1 MDKREILQKE
11 FSDKNVEY
19 LKKNKRG
26 YNDISMRMGKTS
38 VALLTIQK
46 LKCKKILVLYPDLKI
61 KDSWLK
67 DIERMKMSLDM
78 FTFSHYMSVKK
89 CIDTYDICIIDE
101 FPEMSSKQLE
111 NTKEL
116 VNKLNCYVLGLS
128 GTVSEESRL
137 LAENELN
144 MKEIVKYSAEQAI
157 KDGIISNY
165 QVTVHS
171 VPLDNMKKY
180 LKNSKGESISEYTKY
195 LNFNY
200 VIEANKRRGVN
211 NKFFYIQRNNLVK
224 NSISKNKAILNL
236 LKTLDGRVL
245 VFVGS
250 IKAAE
255 KLKIPVFHSQTKDL
269 QEFEDFKSG
278 KTKQLA
284 VIGIGG
290 SGVTYLQLSHLIIAN
305 ITWNEEDISQKIFR
319 CMLLD
324 YDDKVADI
332 HILISSE
339 ETDLKK
345 CKQAL
350 SMLDQNKIKYL

>member
-1 MDKREILQKE
+1 MDKRSELQKD
-11 FSDKNVEY
+11 FANKTVEY
-19 LKKNKRG
+19 LKRKERG
-26 YNDISMRMGKTS
+26 YLDVAMRFGKVTTS
-38 VALLTIQK
+38 LLAIQK
-46 LKCKKILVLYPDLKI
+46 LKSKKILVLYPDLKI

-67 DIERMKMSLDM
+67 DISRLKMNLDM

-89 CIDTYDICIIDE
+89 CTDKYDICIIDE
-101 FPEMSSKQLE
+101 FPEMSLAQLN

-116 VNKLNCYVLGLS
+116 INKLNCYVLGLS

-137 LAENELN
+137 LAQNELL
-144 MKEIVKYSAEQAI
+144 MHEIVKYSAEDAI
-157 KDGIISNY
+157 RDGIISNY

-180 LKNSKGESISEYTKY
+180 LKNSKGQTITEYTKY

-200 VIEANKRRGVN
+200 VIESNKRKGIN

-245 VFVGS
+245 IFVGS

-255 KLKIPVFHSQTKDL
+255 KLKIPVFHSKTKDI

-278 KTKQLA
+278 KSKQLA

>member
-1 MDKREILQKE
+1 MDIRNKLQDDFAEKGA
-11 FSDKNVEY
+11 KY
-19 LKKNKRG
+19 LKKDKRG
-26 YNDISMRMGKTS
+26 YYDISMRFGKIRTS
-38 VALLTIQK
+38 LLTIQK
-46 LKCKKILVLYPDLKI
+46 LKCKNILILYPDLKI
-61 KDSWLK
+61 KDGWLK
-67 DIERMKMSLDM
+67 DIKDLGLNELNYN
-78 FTFSHYMSVKK
+78 FSHYMSIKK
-89 CIDTYDICIIDE
+89 CIGKYDLIILDE
-101 FPEMSSKQLE
+101 FCELSPAQLN

-116 VNKLNCYVLGLS
+116 INRLNCYVLGLS
-128 GTVSEESRL
+128 GTVSPESRL

-157 KDGIISNY
+157 QDGIISNY

-171 VPLDNMKKY
+171 IPLDNVKKY

-200 VIEANKRRGVN
+200 VIESNKRKGAN

-255 KLKIPVFHSQTKDL
+255 KLKIPVFHSKTKDI

-324 YDDKVADI
+324 YDNKVADI

-350 SMLDQNKIKYL
+350 SMLDQNKIIWL

>member
-1 MDKREILQKE
+1 MDKRNELQKD
-11 FSDKNVEY
+11 FSTENVKY

-26 YNDISMRMGKTS
+26 YNDIAMRMGKTS
-38 VALLTIQK
+38 VALLTIK
-46 LKCKKILVLYPDLKI
+46 ELKCKKVLVLYPDLKI

-67 DIERMKMSLDM
+67 DIERLKMSLDM

-89 CIDTYDICIIDE
+89 CTDKYDICIVDE
-101 FPEMSSKQLE
+101 FPEMSTAQL
-111 NTKEL
+111 NNVKEL
-116 VNKLNCYVLGLS
+116 INNLNCYVLGLS
-128 GTVSEESRL
+128 GTVSEESRI
-137 LAENELN
+137 LALNELN
-144 MKEIVKYSAEQAI
+144 MKGIVKYSAEQAI

-171 VPLDNMKKY
+171 VPLDNTKKY
-180 LKNSKGESISEYTKY
+180 LKNSKGESISEHTKY

-200 VIEANKRRGVN
+200 IIESNKRRGIN

-224 NSISKNKAILNL
+224 NSISKNKAILDL
-236 LKTLDGRVL
+236 MKTLNGRVL
-245 VFVGS
+245 TFVGS

-255 KLKIPVFHSQTKDL
+255 KLKIPVFHSKTKDL

>member
-1 MDKREILQKE
+1 MDKRGILQKE

-26 YNDISMRMGKTS
+26 YNDIAMRFGKTKN
-38 VALLTIQK
+38 AIMTINK

-61 KDSWLK
+61 KDGWLGDLAK
-67 DIERMKMSLDM
+67 LGLSSDNY
-78 FTFSHYMSVKK
+78 TFSHYMSVKK
-89 CIDTYDICIIDE
+89 QDLIRFDMVVLDE
-101 FPEMSSKQLE
+101 FPEMSETQLK
-111 NTKEL
+111 NTKFL
-116 VNKLNCYVLGLS
+116 VDVLNCYVLGLS

-171 VPLDNMKKY
+171 VPLDNIKKY

-305 ITWNEEDISQKIFR
+305 ITWNSIINY
-319 CMLLD
+319 C
-324 YDDKVADI
+324 
-332 HILISSE
+332 
-339 ETDLKK
+339 
-345 CKQAL
+345 
-350 SMLDQNKIKYL
+350 

>member
-1 MDKREILQKE
+1 MDKRSQLQE
-11 FSDKNVEY
+11 DFSNKAVKY
-19 LKKNKRG
+19 LQREKRG
-26 YNDISMRMGKTS
+26 YLDVAMRFGKVRTS
-38 VALLTIQK
+38 LLTINK

-67 DIERMKMSLDM
+67 DIETMKISLDM
-78 FTFSHYMSVKK
+78 FTFNHYISIKK
-89 CIDTYDICIIDE
+89 CTDKYDIVILDE
-101 FPEMSSKQLE
+101 FPEASEAQKNNVINLI
-111 NTKEL
+111 N
-116 VNKLNCYVLGLS
+116 NLNCYVLGLS
-128 GTVSEESRL
+128 GTVSLDSKVIS
-137 LAENELN
+137 ENELY
-144 MKEIVKYSAEQAI
+144 MKQIIKYSAEDAI
-157 KDGIISNY
+157 RDGIISNY

-171 VPLDNMKKY
+171 VPLDTTKKY
-180 LKNSKGESISEYTKY
+180 LKNSQGKLITESQKY
-195 LNFNY
+195 ANFNY
-200 VIEANKRRGVN
+200 VIEHNKRQGIS
-211 NKFFYIQRNNLVK
+211 NKFAYINRNNLVK
-224 NSISKNKAILNL
+224 NSISKNTYIKSL

-255 KLKIPVFHSQTKDL
+255 KLKIPVFHSKTKDL

-278 KTKQLA
+278 KTKELA

-324 YDDKVADI
+324 YDDKIADI

-339 ETDLKK
+339 ETDLRK

>member
-1 MDKREILQKE
+1 MDKRSELQEKW
-11 FSDKNVEY
+11 SDIGSKY

-26 YNDISMRMGKTS
+26 YFDVAMRTGKTIT
-38 VALLTIQK
+38 AIKTIQK

-61 KDSWLK
+61 KDSWTGDLAK
-67 DIERMKMSLDM
+67 LGLSEDNY
-78 FTFSHYMSVKK
+78 TFSHYMSTKK
-89 CIDTYDICIIDE
+89 CVDKYDIVIIDE
-101 FPEMSSKQLE
+101 FPEMSPAQL
-111 NTKEL
+111 NNVKEL
-116 VNKLNCYVLGLS
+116 VNKLDCYVLGLS
-128 GTVSEESRL
+128 GTVSQESAKLAYSEL
-137 LAENELN
+137 L
-144 MKEIVKYSAEQAI
+144 MKEIVQYSAEDAI

-171 VPLDNMKKY
+171 IPLDNNKKY
-180 LKNSKGESISEYTKY
+180 LKNSKDQPITEATKY
-195 LNFNY
+195 QNFNY
-200 VIEANKRRGVN
+200 VIESNKRKGIS
-211 NKFFYIQRNNLVK
+211 NKFVYINRNNLIK
-224 NSISKNKAILNL
+224 NSISKNIYIKSLISE
-236 LKTLDGRVL
+236 LKDRVL
-245 VFVGS
+245 IFVGS

-255 KLKIPVFHSQTKDL
+255 KLKVPVFHSKTKDL
-269 QEFEDFKSG
+269 QEFEDFKNG

-332 HILISSE
+332 HIIISSE